1 MFKTKWKTEAD
12 RIILQPDLILNAFGI
27 LFLLV
32 FIGLGISAQN
42 ELLSNSRTM
51 TFYLIIFGSVP
62 VLFFLLARNQI
73 IFDRIDQ
80 KMYVRPFGL
89 FTIRSVPFDNIAAVN
104 AVYQYGTAFNFQV
117 FKKTDRHGKGIR
129 ISSGYGKE
137 TNKNAVAFTN
147 EVFPL
152 IEDFLKDVF
161 ATEPVPEPITT
172 FEYYSVDQGIY
183 TLKFHAAVNA
193 FIGAALVVWSI
204 YSFFSTNSLSL
215 NNPLLITFIPFIFGL
230 LILTGA
236 NNKITFDTNTG
247 TIYKTTMGG
256 LRKKEYPFSAYLGF
270 SIIRKTTNF
279 VHSGTDAG
287 IKIDTQDGNYKVL
300 VLKAFNRTKKIERFI
315 LETETILHK

>member
-12 RIILQPDLILNAFGI
+12 RIILQPNLILNAFGI

-32 FIGLGISAQN
+32 FIGLGIYTQN
-42 ELLSNSRTM
+42 ELLSNSRTL
-51 TFYLIIFGSVP
+51 TFYFIIFGSVP
-62 VLFFLLARNQI
+62 LLFFLLARNQI

-80 KMYVRPFGL
+80 KLYVRLFGL

-104 AVYQYGTAFNFQV
+104 AVYLYGTAFNFQV

-137 TNKNAVAFTN
+137 TDKNAIAFTE

-161 ATEPVPEPITT
+161 TTEPAPEAITT
-172 FEYYSVDQGIY
+172 FEYYTLDQGVY
-183 TLKFHAAVNA
+183 TLKFRAAINA
-193 FIGAALVVWSI
+193 VLGVTLVIWSV
-204 YSFFSTNSLSL
+204 YSFFSTNALSL

-230 LILTGA
+230 LILIGA
-236 NNKITFDTNTG
+236 NNKIIFDTNSR
-247 TIYKTTMGG
+247 TILKTTMGG
-256 LRKKEYPFSAYLGF
+256 IKKKEYPFSAYLGF

-279 VHSGTDAG
+279 IYSGTDAG
-287 IKIDTQDGNYKVL
+287 IKIDTQDGNHKVL

>member
-27 LFLLV
+27 LILLV
-32 FIGLGISAQN
+32 FIGLGISARN
-42 ELLSNSRTM
+42 ELLSDSRTL
-51 TFYLIIFGSVP
+51 TFYIIIFGSVP
-62 VLFFLLARNQI
+62 LLFFLMARNQVV
-73 IFDRIDQ
+73 FDRIDQ

-137 TNKNAVAFTN
+137 TNKNAIAFTN

-161 ATEPVPEPITT
+161 TTEAAPEPITT
-172 FEYYSVDQGIY
+172 FEYYTLDQGVY
-183 TLKFHAAVNA
+183 TLKFHTVVNA
-193 FIGAALVVWSI
+193 IIGLALVIWSV
-204 YSFFSTNSLSL
+204 YSFFSTNTLSI
-215 NNPLLITFIPFIFGL
+215 NNPLLITYIPFIFGL
-230 LILTGA
+230 IILIGA
-236 NNKITFDTNTG
+236 NNKITFDTNSR
-247 TIYKTTMGG
+247 TIHKTTMGG
-256 LRKKEYPFSAYLGF
+256 LKKKEYSFNAYLGF

-279 VHSGTDAG
+279 IHSGTDAG

-315 LETETILHK
+315 LETEAILHK